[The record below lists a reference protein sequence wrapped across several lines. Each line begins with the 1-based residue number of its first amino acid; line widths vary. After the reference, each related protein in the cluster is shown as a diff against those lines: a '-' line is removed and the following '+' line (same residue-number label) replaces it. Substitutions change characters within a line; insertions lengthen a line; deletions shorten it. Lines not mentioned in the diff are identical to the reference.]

1 MKGSRHT
8 NDLDTFN
15 YLNEL
20 KKKGIWL
27 YIDGEKLKYKAIKN
41 ILDSGVLNEIK
52 SNKERIIKFLNLEKE
67 NSVSLSQL
75 QLAYMAGQIEDQ
87 RLNNV
92 NAHYYIEFLRDSI
105 DIKRLEESLNILIQR
120 NDVLRLII
128 KSKGEGLILNTVPRY
143 KIKTYEVTKY
153 IDKLNIRESMM
164 HRLYPYD
171 SWPMFHLEVGK
182 SKVHEDVLHFSFDCS
197 ILDAWCAGKL
207 VSDLFSI
214 YVGQKVAYPRYSYKQ
229 YVNELCNLRN
239 KSVETIKN
247 ADRYWTDRIV
257 NISDGPKLE
266 YKLELKN
273 LESTTFVRQEYTFD
287 TVIVGKLEKFSKENH
302 VTLTAVIMTVY
313 LETLSKVSSEK
324 NLTINITM
332 FGKLPLD
339 KHADETLGEFTN
351 VGLIEYKDESI
362 NFIDTVIKTQYQIF
376 KLLEFREYEG
386 INILNKA
393 KRLNLF
399 FPAVMTCMIGE
410 NYKST
415 LNGFREIYS
424 LSQTPQ
430 VTIDHHVRII
440 DGEMRISFDYIEELF
455 NQKYINNII
464 EIYVN
469 RVNDICNSKNKGEFI

>member
-1 MKGSRHT
+1 
-8 NDLDTFN
+8 
-15 YLNEL
+15 
-20 KKKGIWL
+20 
-27 YIDGEKLKYKAIKN
+27 
-41 ILDSGVLNEIK
+41 
-52 SNKERIIKFLNLEKE
+52 
-67 NSVSLSQL
+67 
-75 QLAYMAGQIEDQ
+75 
-87 RLNNV
+87 
-92 NAHYYIEFLRDSI
+92 
-105 DIKRLEESLNILIQR
+105 
-120 NDVLRLII
+120 
-128 KSKGEGLILNTVPRY
+128 
-143 KIKTYEVTKY
+143 
-153 IDKLNIRESMM
+153 
-164 HRLYPYD
+164 
-171 SWPMFHLEVGK
+171 
-182 SKVHEDVLHFSFDCS
+182 
-197 ILDAWCAGKL
+197 
-207 VSDLFSI
+207 
-214 YVGQKVAYPRYSYKQ
+214 
-229 YVNELCNLRN
+229 
-239 KSVETIKN
+239 
-247 ADRYWTDRIV
+247 
-257 NISDGPKLE
+257 
-266 YKLELKN
+266 
-273 LESTTFVRQEYTFD
+273 
-287 TVIVGKLEKFSKENH
+287 
-302 VTLTAVIMTVY
+302 MTVY

>member
-1 MKGSRHT
+1 
-8 NDLDTFN
+8 
-15 YLNEL
+15 
-20 KKKGIWL
+20 
-27 YIDGEKLKYKAIKN
+27 
-41 ILDSGVLNEIK
+41 
-52 SNKERIIKFLNLEKE
+52 
-67 NSVSLSQL
+67 
-75 QLAYMAGQIEDQ
+75 MAGQIEDQ

-143 KIKTYEVTKY
+143 KIKTYEFTKY

-257 NISDGPKLE
+257 NISDGPKL
-266 YKLELKN
+266 
-273 LESTTFVRQEYTFD
+273 
-287 TVIVGKLEKFSKENH
+287 
-302 VTLTAVIMTVY
+302 
-313 LETLSKVSSEK
+313 
-324 NLTINITM
+324 
-332 FGKLPLD
+332 
-339 KHADETLGEFTN
+339 
-351 VGLIEYKDESI
+351 EYKDESI